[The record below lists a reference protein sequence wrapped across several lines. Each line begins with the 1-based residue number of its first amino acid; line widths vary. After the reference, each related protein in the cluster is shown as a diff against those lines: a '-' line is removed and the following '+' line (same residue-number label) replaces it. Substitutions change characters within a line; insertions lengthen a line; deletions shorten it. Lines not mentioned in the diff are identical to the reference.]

1 MGTELEELAV
11 LMPGE
16 QLQEFVKLR
25 GPMKCVA
32 SNHPSCQVTCAGG
45 ECVAFY
51 HEPSGPCVAQCLE
64 GAVKPIQLSDE
75 FSLQLVAQRGD
86 VVLELFEADLPKS
99 LVRALKEFKGE
110 IHLEGRFKRTDFL
123 IRLAEI
129 ASPKKA
135 TGEGSNFA

>member
-1 MGTELEELAV
+1 MGTEFEELAV

-64 GAVKPIQLSDE
+64 GAVKPIRLSDE
-75 FSLQLVAQRGD
+75 FSLQLVTQRGAL
-86 VVLELFEADLPKS
+86 VLELFEADLPKS
-99 LVRALKEFKGE
+99 LIRALREFQGE
-110 IHLEGRFKRTDFL
+110 IHLEGRFTLTAFL
-123 IRLAEI
+123 IRLAQI
-129 ASPKKA
+129 TSGKKA
-135 TGEGSNFA
+135 PGEGSSFA